1 MVLRPVPAAQD
12 SDQPLQLICLPG
24 DPLLVPYMFLRP
36 VPAAW
41 VLRISHTV
49 ELLLMILPLL
59 VPYMFAR
66 LVPAAQLLRNTVEPL
81 LMILPIL
88 VPYNVLQSVPA
99 AWVLR
104 ISHTVE
110 LQMILPILRITV
122 NH

>member
-12 SDQPLQLICLPG
+12 SDQPLPLICLPG

-49 ELLLMILPLL
+49 ELLLMILP
-59 VPYMFAR
+59 
-66 LVPAAQLLRNTVEPL
+66 
-81 LMILPIL
+81 IL

-99 AWVLR
+99 AQDLEDSYNLVPPKEM
-104 ISHTVE
+104 SH
-110 LQMILPILRITV
+110 
-122 NH
+122 

>member
-12 SDQPLQLICLPG
+12 SVQPLPLICLPG
-24 DPLLVPYMFLRP
+24 DPLLVPYN
-36 VPAAW
+36 
-41 VLRISHTV
+41 VLATCPRRLGFELI
-49 ELLLMILPLL
+49 LLLLILPLL
-59 VPYMFAR
+59 VPYMVLR